1 MRIASTK
8 DFLAGLL
15 FAAFGATFAAVAA
28 TSYAQGT
35 PARMGAGFFPL
46 LLGLLLAGAGL
57 AVMVRS
63 VIVAGDGL
71 PRVRLR
77 PLLSL
82 LAAMV
87 LFALLLRPL
96 GLLVSAAVLVLVG
109 SLSSPEFRPR
119 DALLL
124 AAGLSVGA
132 VLLFVLLLGLPLP
145 VWPSL

>member
-8 DFLAGLL
+8 DFLAGIL
-15 FAAFGATFAAVAA
+15 FAGLGAAFAAVAA

-46 LLGLLLAGAGL
+46 VLGVLLAGVGL

-63 VIVAGDGL
+63 LVVPGDGL
-71 PRVRLR
+71 PRVQLR

-87 LFALLLRPL
+87 LFGLMLRPL
-96 GLLVSAAVLVLVG
+96 GLLISAAALVLVG
-109 SLSSPEFRPR
+109 GLSSPEFRFKE
-119 DALLL
+119 AVLL

-132 VLLFVLLLGLPLP
+132 VLLFVSILGLPLP
-145 VWPSL
+145 VWPSY

>member
-8 DFLAGLL
+8 DFLAGVL
-15 FAAFGATFAAVAA
+15 FAGFGTAFAAVAA

-46 LLGLLLAGAGL
+46 VLGVLLAAVGL
-57 AVMVRS
+57 AVMARS
-63 VIVAGDGL
+63 LIVEGDGL

-87 LFALLLRPL
+87 LFGIMLRPL
-96 GLLVSAAVLVLVG
+96 GLMVSAVVLVLAG
-109 SLSSPEFRPR
+109 SLSSPEFRLR
-119 DALLL
+119 EALLL

-132 VLLFVLLLGLPLP
+132 VLLFVTLLGLPLP
-145 VWPSL
+145 VWPSF

>member
-46 LLGLLLAGAGL
+46 LLGLLLAGVGL

-71 PRVRLR
+71 PRVHLR

-109 SLSSPEFRPR
+109 SLSSPEFRLR

-145 VWPSL
+145 VWPSV

>member
-8 DFLAGLL
+8 DFLAGIL
-15 FAAFGATFAAVAA
+15 FAAFGVTFAAVAA

-46 LLGLLLAGAGL
+46 VLGLLLTGVGL
-57 AVMVRS
+57 AVMARGLM
-63 VIVAGDGL
+63 VAGDGL

-77 PLLSL
+77 PLLAL

-87 LFALLLRPL
+87 LFAVLLRPL

-109 SLSSPEFRPR
+109 SLSSPEFRLR

-124 AAGLSVGA
+124 AAALSVGA
-132 VLLFVLLLGLPLP
+132 VLLFVMLLGLPLP